1 MRWTSLP
8 IFVGCVRNE
17 EVLCVMVTK
26 FCIEHRRCRAAVVL
40 DVFSNAAKIIGS

>member
-1 MRWTSLP
+1 MRRTSLP

-26 FCIEHRRCRAAVVL
+26 FCIELRRCRAAVVL
-40 DVFSNAAKIIGS
+40 DPFGSFADFRG